1 MEDILKKQK
10 TFFDS
15 HSTLSYE
22 FRRKQ
27 LIKLKELILSNE
39 FKLIEAFQ
47 KDFNKSPFEVYST
60 ETGLVIKEIN
70 YLIRNLKRFMT
81 PKRATTSLVNFPSKG
96 SLIYEPYGTV
106 LIISPFNYPFHLTF
120 LPLVGAIAAGNTVI
134 VKPSSKTSNVL
145 GVISE
150 ILANF
155 DEEYIKVIS
164 KVDNL
169 FDYKYDYIFFTGSS
183 NVAKLIIEKQAKF
196 LTPMTLELGG
206 KSPCIVDIDADIELS
221 AKRIVWGKFLNAG
234 QTCIAPDYV
243 LVHKEIKDKLISRLK
258 YYINIFYYNEGV
270 LSTTFTNIID
280 QANIERLKALIDEK
294 KLIFGGKTIKKQ
306 LEPTILNNVTF
317 EDKVMQQEIFGPI
330 LPLIEF
336 EEFYDVINMLKNKP
350 KPLALYYF
358 SKDKVKQKYVQE
370 HTSSGSVCINDVVM
384 HVSEANLPFGGVGES
399 GFGSYH
405 GEKTFTTFSH
415 QKSIL
420 NKSIR
425 VDNTLRYPPYNL
437 RSIRVVKR
445 LFKL

>member
-10 TFFDS
+10 AFFDS

-196 LTPMTLELGG
+196 NT
-206 KSPCIVDIDADIELS
+206 DDF
-221 AKRIVWGKFLNAG
+221 RIRW
-234 QTCIAPDYV
+234 
-243 LVHKEIKDKLISRLK
+243 
-258 YYINIFYYNEGV
+258 
-270 LSTTFTNIID
+270 
-280 QANIERLKALIDEK
+280 
-294 KLIFGGKTIKKQ
+294 
-306 LEPTILNNVTF
+306 
-317 EDKVMQQEIFGPI
+317 
-330 LPLIEF
+330 
-336 EEFYDVINMLKNKP
+336 
-350 KPLALYYF
+350 
-358 SKDKVKQKYVQE
+358 
-370 HTSSGSVCINDVVM
+370 
-384 HVSEANLPFGGVGES
+384 
-399 GFGSYH
+399 
-405 GEKTFTTFSH
+405 
-415 QKSIL
+415 
-420 NKSIR
+420 
-425 VDNTLRYPPYNL
+425 
-437 RSIRVVKR
+437 
-445 LFKL
+445 